1 MTKQVRDFSMRLKTR
16 GGCGDVWEG
25 KGWVDGQFRITDT
38 ICLWLNKREIE
49 KILKFN
55 LRNEGV

>member
-16 GGCGDVWEG
+16 GGWGDVWEG
-25 KGWVDGQFRITDT
+25 KGWVDKQFRITDA
-38 ICLWLNKREIE
+38 ICLWLSKKEIE

-55 LRNEGV
+55 LRNEGE

>member
-16 GGCGDVWEG
+16 GGWGDIWEG
-25 KGWVDGQFRITDT
+25 KGWVDGQFRMTDA
-38 ICLWLNKREIE
+38 ICLWLSKKEIE